1 MTMTHDVN
9 QRACDAF
16 QNHFGQPP
24 YWIASAPGRVNL
36 IGEFTDYNDGFV
48 LPMAIECRTA
58 IAARPNGSRRIRLR
72 STARGET
79 VSIELTERLEAEPKG
94 RWPNYPKGVIAGF
107 QGLGHKVPG
116 FDAVIHSAVPMGAG
130 LSSSAA
136 LEVAFA
142 TLLERLCEVRLEPP
156 AKALLCQRAEHDYAQ
171 VPCGIMDPFITSLGR
186 ADHVLL
192 LDCRSQEFQW
202 IPFSDRGVSILLFN
216 TGVKHDLAT
225 SEYARRRRECAAA
238 VEALGV
244 TALREA
250 SSERLTDYID
260 AMDPISF
267 RRARHVV
274 TENARVLQAAE
285 CIRDRDWSELGQLLD
300 ASHESLRQDFEV
312 SCKELDTVVDLA
324 HQIGRDGGVYGCR
337 MTGGGFGGCVVLLVE
352 ARRQSDIAETL
363 VQEYGQRTANA
374 ASFLTSRAAEGA
386 NVVEV

>member
-1 MTMTHDVN
+1 MTYDVN

-16 QNHFGQPP
+16 QNHFVGAP

-58 IAARPNGSRRIRLR
+58 IAARPNGSSHIQLR
-72 STARGET
+72 SAARSET
-79 VSIELTERLEAEPKG
+79 VSIDLTQRLEPGTKG
-94 RWPNYPKGVIAGF
+94 RWSNYPKGVVAGF
-107 QGLGHKVPG
+107 QQRGHQVPG

-142 TLLERLCEVRLEPP
+142 TLLERLCEVRLEPR
-156 AKALLCQRAEHDYAQ
+156 AKALLCQQAEHEYAQ

-192 LDCRSQEFQW
+192 LDCRSQEPQW

-238 VEALGV
+238 AEALGV
-244 TALREA
+244 RALREA
-250 SSERLTDYID
+250 SPEKLTDHASILEP
-260 AMDPISF
+260 AVL
-267 RRARHVV
+267 RRARHVI
-274 TENARVLQAAE
+274 TENARVLQAAQCMRE
-285 CIRDRDWSELGQLLD
+285 RDWSELGQLLD
-300 ASHESLRQDFEV
+300 ASHESLRRDFEV
-312 SCKELDTVVDLA
+312 SCRELDTVVEIA
-324 HQIGRDGGVYGCR
+324 HQIGRGGGVYGCR
-337 MTGGGFGGCVVLLVE
+337 MTGGGFGGSVVVLVE
-352 ARRQSDIAETL
+352 AKRQAEIAEIL
-363 VQEYGQRTANA
+363 VREYGNRTGNA
-374 ASFLTSRAAEGA
+374 ASFLTARAAIGA
-386 NVVEV
+386 QLIEL